1 MPSKEGNTG
10 DLVLARRV
18 SPRSHPKGFNHHL
31 HPQIGGLLTRRQ
43 LGGVQVVAGRGAQV
57 GKGVNFG
64 QEHPNLQGVGAGAV
78 SGELQKE
85 LELGLC
91 RWLRLQLGLR
101 LRVAL
106 RLWLRLARKA
116 EGESEDNC
124 GRCRGWRL
132 EDPRAGSG
140 SAEGGGIDGS

>member
-1 MPSKEGNTG
+1 MQGA
-10 DLVLARRV
+10 VRRWARELILDRSIPTSRV
-18 SPRSHPKGFNHHL
+18 SA
-31 HPQIGGLLTRRQ
+31 QGLCL
-43 LGGVQVVAGRGAQV
+43 
-57 GKGVNFG
+57 
-64 QEHPNLQGVGAGAV
+64 E
-78 SGELQKE
+78 ELQKE

-91 RWLRLQLGLR
+91 RWLCLQLGLR

-132 EDPRAGSG
+132 EDPRAGSAR
-140 SAEGGGIDGS
+140 AEGCETDGS